1 MNIQLE
7 PIKFCEEKTI
17 LSRLGWDATLIEKIY
32 DVLKRRKVEEFKYL
46 VAPRLRNPQ
55 FGSALGIFSSLS
67 KQR

>member
-46 VAPRLRNPQ
+46 
-55 FGSALGIFSSLS
+55 G
-67 KQR
+67 